1 MPAGLSL
8 DLDPLL
14 ALYAY
19 NYRDN
24 FVSNQ
29 TLLNEIISFNPVS
42 EKLVKGKL
50 LDSYL
55 REKH

>member
-14 ALYAY
+14 AQYVY

-50 LDSYL
+50 LDLYL